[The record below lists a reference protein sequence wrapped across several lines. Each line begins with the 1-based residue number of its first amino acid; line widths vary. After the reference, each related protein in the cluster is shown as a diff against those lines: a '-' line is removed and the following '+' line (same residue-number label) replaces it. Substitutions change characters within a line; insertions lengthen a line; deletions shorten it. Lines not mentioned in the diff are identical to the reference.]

1 MKEIRIHGRGGQGAV
16 VAARIMVIAF
26 VREGKWG
33 SGFPTF
39 GAERRGAPVMAFV
52 RLDDR
57 PVRERSRVY
66 YPDCLMVID
75 PLLVNNAS
83 IFDGIKPGGTL
94 ILNTAES
101 SRKRYHVNLGVTGF
115 VNATQIGLEEV
126 GMPITNTCMLGA
138 FARTTGWVQL
148 DSILSSLE
156 EYFSG
161 DILKKNQRCV
171 ERGFGETEVVKF

>member
-16 VAARIMVIAF
+16 VAGRILVIAF
-26 VREGKWG
+26 AREGKWG

-52 RLDDR
+52 RFDDK

-66 YPDCLMVID
+66 YPDCLVVID
-75 PLLVNNAS
+75 PRLAHSTS
-83 IFDGIKPGGTL
+83 IFNGIRPGGIL
-94 ILNTAES
+94 IVNTAEPL
-101 SRKRYHVNLGVTGF
+101 KQYHENLGVIGF
-115 VNATQIGLEEV
+115 VDATKIGLEEV
-126 GMPITNTCMLGA
+126 GIPVTNTCMLGA

-148 DSILSSLE
+148 DSIVSSLG

-161 DILKKNQRCV
+161 DILNKNKRCV
-171 ERGFGETEVVKF
+171 ERGFEETQVVKF

>member
-26 VREGKWG
+26 AREGKWG

-39 GAERRGAPVMAFV
+39 GAERRGAPVMVFV
-52 RLDDR
+52 RFDDR
-57 PVRERSRVY
+57 PIRERSRVY

-75 PLLVNNAS
+75 PRLINSTS
-83 IFDGIKPGGTL
+83 IFDGIKLGGVL
-94 ILNTAES
+94 VLNTAELV
-101 SRKRYHVNLGVTGF
+101 RERPHENLRIVGF
-115 VNATQIGLEEV
+115 VDATKIGLEEV

-138 FARTTGWVQL
+138 FARTTGWVGL
-148 DSILSSLE
+148 DSIISSLE

-161 DILKKNQRCV
+161 DILNKNKKCV
-171 ERGFGETEVVKF
+171 ERGFEETEVLKF